1 VSLLL
6 FTLCPPWLLAL
17 PAASVVRLLSPEEAT
32 LAEGGLLQRPSAAL
46 GTLHSREGAYP
57 ALDLGR
63 LLGLGDQ
70 RAAWVVLALSSET
83 TVAAALRTGA
93 CPSVASLPGGS
104 TTPLPA
110 GLCPSR
116 PGALRAAFP
125 AGAGPRL
132 PAGATVAPVG
142 LVLDLDSL
150 LRADEHE
157 WIRRTGAAGLRP
169 ERGGA
174 PEEATESG
182 A

>member
-17 PAASVVRLLSPEEAT
+17 PAGSVVRLLSPEEAT
-32 LAEGGLLQRPSAAL
+32 LAEGGLLPRPSAAL
-46 GTLHSREGAYP
+46 GMLHSREGAYP

-93 CPSVASLPGGS
+93 CPSVAALPGGS

-116 PGALRAAFP
+116 PGALAAAFS
-125 AGAGPRL
+125 ASAGPRL
-132 PAGATVAPVG
+132 PARAAIAPVG

-150 LRADEHE
+150 LRADERE
-157 WIRRTGAAGLRP
+157 WIRRTGAPRLPSEGGEAAG
-169 ERGGA
+169 EAAEAGA
-174 PEEATESG
+174 
-182 A
+182 